1 MYTVP
6 QSRQL
11 TIFLCAIGVGFLLG
25 VLYDVIRAIRL
36 SFTESKAAIVIFDV
50 IYFFLLG
57 ILSFLFIL
65 AANKGE
71 VRFYIILGQVIG
83 WLFYY
88 FSFGVAVIKVTDA
101 FSRSIKR
108 LRTLIY
114 RVISAPFRLIFRCF
128 QSLFGKICKVFKKTE
143 KKSQKIRKK
152 HLPKLRLYVYN
163 LFGIISVGRN
173 SQKKGGQ
180 GFGKNKKEKKTN
192 SSR

>member
-36 SFTESKAAIVIFDV
+36 SFTESKTAIIIFDV
-50 IYFFLLG
+50 LYFFLLG

-65 AANKGE
+65 ATNKGE
-71 VRFYIILGQVIG
+71 VRFYIIFGQIIG

-88 FSFGVAVIKVTDA
+88 FSFGVVVIKATNI
-101 FSRSIKR
+101 FSDFIKR
-108 LRTLIY
+108 MRSFIY
-114 RVISAPFRLIFRCF
+114 KVVRAPFLLAERCL
-128 QSLFGKICKVFKKTE
+128 QGLFGKICKVSKKTE

-180 GFGKNKKEKKTN
+180 GFGKNKEEKKTD
-192 SSR
+192 STG